1 MTDSNCRPTR
11 CKRAALP
18 LRQSRKCFP
27 LLVVTFH
34 PLHNT
39 GRFSYCQRSSL
50 PKSKVLWVMV
60 SLLIVRTHTIRLW
73 VGTLDSRHVHCCRG
87 VGQIMVEDERIELS
101 TLRCKRSVF
110 PLALIPQNGWRGRDR
125 TYDRVI
131 NSHLI
136 YRWST
141 RQKINWYPDTDSNR
155 NQEFWRLVCYHYTIE
170 ISWWV

>member
-1 MTDSNCRPTR
+1 MLPPAGGHFSSTSQHREILVLPTTVR
-11 CKRAALP
+11 LD
-18 LRQSRKCFP
+18 
-27 LLVVTFH
+27 
-34 PLHNT
+34 
-39 GRFSYCQRSSL
+39 GRFLWASL
-50 PKSKVLWVMV
+50 THLRCRSKVLPNHPCLSQHFFIVWVRLATNNGATRQPKRT
-60 SLLIVRTHTIRLW
+60 LLQRLRAYFGGGWENRTLTK
-73 VGTLDSRHVHCCRG
+73 TL
-87 VGQIMVEDERIELS
+87 Q
-101 TLRCKRSVF
+101 RSQA
-110 PLALIPQNGWRGRDR
+110 PITSIPQKNGWRGRDR